1 MGGRHSLQRCGTGT
15 RRREFLQGTTAV
27 AFGPRSACTEIR
39 LAHEP
44 EHKTETTG
52 TRARQ
57 GRQGFPILMVLIVGL
72 VLAMGA
78 WGVAEMYGVWIAPD
92 DPIGDASNTID

>member
-1 MGGRHSLQRCGTGT
+1 M
-15 RRREFLQGTTAV
+15 
-27 AFGPRSACTEIR
+27 R

-44 EHKTETTG
+44 DHKTETTG

-57 GRQGFPILMVLIVGL
+57 GRQGFPILLVLVIGL

-78 WGVAEMYGVWIAPD
+78 WGLAEMYGVWIAPD
-92 DPIGDASNTID
+92 DPVGAAEHTID

>member
-1 MGGRHSLQRCGTGT
+1 MDVFPRPAEPEHGAMSSLTERSAAGLALPGRTGT
-15 RRREFLQGTTAV
+15 EKT
-27 AFGPRSACTEIR
+27 

-44 EHKTETTG
+44 ETETKTTA

-57 GRQGFPILMVLIVGL
+57 GRRGFPILVVLVIGL

-78 WGVAEMYGVWIAPD
+78 WWVAEMYGVWIAPE
-92 DPIGDASNTID
+92 DPVAGAEHTID